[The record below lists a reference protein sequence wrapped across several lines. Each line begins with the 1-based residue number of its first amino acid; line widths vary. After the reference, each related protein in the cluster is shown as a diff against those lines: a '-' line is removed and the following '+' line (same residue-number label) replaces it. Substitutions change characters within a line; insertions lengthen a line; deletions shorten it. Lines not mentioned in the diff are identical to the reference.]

1 MIEFLLATLILAIV
15 AGGVG
20 LMYLHRSPASLQN
33 RAQTEIDLH
42 RARLDIDG
50 AMFKQQVKSDG
61 RRLRRELRRE
71 LDELERDS

>member
-1 MIEFLLATLILAIV
+1 MIELLLAILILAIV

-20 LMYLHRSPASLQN
+20 LMYLYRSPGSLQH
-33 RAQTEIDLH
+33 RAQAEVDLH

-71 LDELERDS
+71 FDELDREP